1 MSTGSKVYIETYGC
15 SASFSDS
22 EICAGQLSQ
31 AGYSIVDNPK
41 DSDIN
46 VIVTCTVKTA
56 TANRM
61 SHRIKKLSEN
71 NSALVVA
78 GCMPKTQAK
87 EIKKLNP
94 NASLMG
100 PDSID
105 QITDIVNSTL
115 NGTPLIQLGKSTKPK
130 ILLPKIRINPV
141 IDIVEIGT
149 GCLSS
154 CTFCQV
160 KIAKGTLISYP
171 PDAIVEQIQKSTDS
185 GCREIWLTSTD
196 NGCYGMDMSMD
207 LADLLTS
214 IVDIQNNFLV
224 RVGMMN
230 PMHTKKKFHKLFN
243 IFSHDKIYKF
253 LHIPVQSGNNRV
265 LKSMLRGHSREDYI
279 LMCSSFR
286 EKFPLSSIATDIIVG
301 YPTESDEEFRD
312 TVKLIKSTQPDVV
325 NLSKYGARPGTK
337 AIEMEQVPN
346 STINAR
352 SKSLTSIIKEI
363 SLERNKKWLDWTGNC
378 LVNENGKIDG
388 TMIGRNFA
396 YRPIVL
402 KNSDVVLGNHYD
414 VKIVEA
420 KSTYL
425 VGEIL

>member
-41 DSDIN
+41 DSDVN

-141 IDIVEIGT
+141 VDIVEIGT

-171 PDAIVEQIQKSTDS
+171 PDAIVEQIQQSTDS

-402 KNSDVVLGNHYD
+402 KNSDVVLGNHYN

-420 KSTYL
+420 QSNYL

>member
-41 DSDIN
+41 DSDVN

-141 IDIVEIGT
+141 VDIVEIGT

-171 PDAIVEQIQKSTDS
+171 PDAIVEQIQQSTDS

-214 IVDIQNNFLV
+214 IVNIQNNFLV

-312 TVKLIKSTQPDVV
+312 TVELIKSTQPDVV